1 MFLVFIPVITILL
14 ALFFAFM
21 VNAGG
26 RGGAGGV
33 KGVRGS
39 GVYKIV
45 YFFPQVLSL
54 AILAVLFGAVYR
66 SDEGGL
72 LNGLLVKA
80 GLVDAASPIEWL
92 NEPDLV
98 LWCLMAVVVWHGV
111 GFYLVLF
118 SAAMQSIPRDI
129 YEAALLDGAGRAQT
143 FFRVTLPLLW
153 DSVQTSWVYLG
164 ITVMDLFV
172 LVSTMTSGQFGGG
185 PDHHSEVMATVL
197 MRNFLY
203 FGNSGYACA
212 MGVVMLCAD
221 LDPFRRHAARHPPR
235 AHRVLSRGRAMTTPT
250 KEPASTGQVPR
261 QRAGGRSVAARR
273 PRQRGHHPQSLL
285 PRLPGPVGH
294 DDRAAAAL
302 ARTELVQDGRTD
314 RRISPQLAE

>member
-1 MFLVFIPVITILL
+1 MRKGQYRFVTGFLLAPLALYLSFVIWPYVQTIGYSFTDWKGQSQTFGFVGLDNYTALFDDDVFLGAIWHNILFLVFIPVITILL

-33 KGVRGS
+33 KGVWGS
-39 GVYKIV
+39 GLYKIV

-72 LNGLLVKA
+72 LNGLLVNA

-172 LVSTMTSGQFGGG
+172 LVSSMTSGQFGGG

-212 MGVVMLCAD
+212 MGVVMLVLTLILSVVTLRAT
-221 LDPFRRHAARHPPR
+221 RR
-235 AHRVLSRGRAMTTPT
+235 
-250 KEPASTGQVPR
+250 E
-261 QRAGGRSVAARR
+261 
-273 PRQRGHHPQSLL
+273 
-285 PRLPGPVGH
+285 
-294 DDRAAAAL
+294 
-302 ARTELVQDGRTD
+302 
-314 RRISPQLAE
+314 RIEF

>member
-1 MFLVFIPVITILL
+1 MRKGQYRFVAGFLLAPLALYLIFVIWPYIQTIGYSFTDWQGQSQTFSFVGLDNYKALFQDDIFLGAIWHNVLFLVFIPVITILL

-33 KGVRGS
+33 QGVTGS
-39 GVYKIV
+39 GFYKIV

-72 LNGLLVKA
+72 LNGVLVKL
-80 GLVDAASPIEWL
+80 GLVDANSPIEWM
-92 NEPDLV
+92 NEPNLV

-118 SAAMQSIPRDI
+118 SAAMQSVPKDI
-129 YEAALLDGAGRAQT
+129 YESALLDGAGRAQT

-153 DSVQTSWVYLG
+153 DTVQTAWVYLG
-164 ITVMDLFV
+164 IIAMDMFV
-172 LVSTMTSGQFGGG
+172 LVSTMTSGTGYGGG
-185 PDHHSEVMATVL
+185 PDHHSDVMANVM

-203 FGNSGYACA
+203 FGKSGYACA
-212 MGVVMLCAD
+212 MGVIMLLLTLILSVVTLRAT
-221 LDPFRRHAARHPPR
+221 RR
-235 AHRVLSRGRAMTTPT
+235 
-250 KEPASTGQVPR
+250 E
-261 QRAGGRSVAARR
+261 
-273 PRQRGHHPQSLL
+273 
-285 PRLPGPVGH
+285 
-294 DDRAAAAL
+294 
-302 ARTELVQDGRTD
+302 
-314 RRISPQLAE
+314 RIEF

>member
-1 MFLVFIPVITILL
+1 MRKGQYRFVTGFLLAPLALYLIFVIWPYVQTIGYSFTDWKGQSQTFGFVGIDNYTALFDDDVFLSAIWHNIVFLVFIPVITILL

-172 LVSTMTSGQFGGG
+172 LVSTMTSGQYGGG

-212 MGVVMLCAD
+212 MGVVMLLLTLILSVVTLRAT
-221 LDPFRRHAARHPPR
+221 RR
-235 AHRVLSRGRAMTTPT
+235 
-250 KEPASTGQVPR
+250 E
-261 QRAGGRSVAARR
+261 
-273 PRQRGHHPQSLL
+273 
-285 PRLPGPVGH
+285 
-294 DDRAAAAL
+294 
-302 ARTELVQDGRTD
+302 
-314 RRISPQLAE
+314 RIEF